1 LFGINIDIYHEV
13 KKLISL
19 IDGLTKQKNKLK
31 RDIETISGVTF
42 TKAKAELNELAAQ
55 VYSIKEEIDLLE
67 SNKSFEIIK
76 DDILEL
82 ELKIDELRNKKSILR
97 SELNKINLLNGEN
110 YINDAEIVEIYNKFK
125 EGLGDAIKK
134 ELYQVINFKK
144 SIDSFQN
151 KLLNDRKSFILNEI
165 ADISESSRSLN
176 RIYSEKIK
184 IFNQD
189 GSLKNLKHLILS
201 HQKKLEEKSTLSAL
215 LKKYEET
222 DDEIKYCK
230 SQKTQSILNLD
241 WSIKSQIE
249 TIDEYQETI
258 SSMHEYI
265 FSNHKCSFEIK
276 TSDNKSVVNFN
287 LRIDDDGSHSN
298 EREKVFIYD
307 ISLLLTHKTYK
318 KHPRLLIHDNIFDV
332 DQDTLIRSLN
342 FLAEKSSCL
351 EDCQYI
357 LTLNSDKLSQIDKKH
372 LKLDINEYKR
382 ISLTKNNRFLGR
394 VYQQK

>member
-1 LFGINIDIYHEV
+1 
-13 KKLISL
+13 
-19 IDGLTKQKNKLK
+19 
-31 RDIETISGVTF
+31 
-42 TKAKAELNELAAQ
+42 
-55 VYSIKEEIDLLE
+55 
-67 SNKSFEIIK
+67 
-76 DDILEL
+76 
-82 ELKIDELRNKKSILR
+82 
-97 SELNKINLLNGEN
+97 
-110 YINDAEIVEIYNKFK
+110 
-125 EGLGDAIKK
+125 
-134 ELYQVINFKK
+134 
-144 SIDSFQN
+144 
-151 KLLNDRKSFILNEI
+151 
-165 ADISESSRSLN
+165 
-176 RIYSEKIK
+176 
-184 IFNQD
+184 
-189 GSLKNLKHLILS
+189 
-201 HQKKLEEKSTLSAL
+201 
-215 LKKYEET
+215 
-222 DDEIKYCK
+222 
-230 SQKTQSILNLD
+230 
-241 WSIKSQIE
+241 
-249 TIDEYQETI
+249 
-258 SSMHEYI
+258 MHEYI